1 MKKVRIWIEEHLCRE
16 VEVEV
21 PDDMNVAD
29 RMECAEN
36 IVREQYKNGEII
48 LDADDFNGV
57 VEICVQDVETET
69 TTEWY
74 DM

>member
-1 MKKVRIWIEEHLCRE
+1 MKKVKVWIEEHLCRE
-16 VEVEV
+16 IEVEV
-21 PDDMNVAD
+21 PDDMGVD
-29 RMECAEN
+29 ERMEYAEEL
-36 IVREQYKNGEII
+36 VKEQYKCGEIV